1 MDMDISQ
8 LVVQIVV
15 AIVCAGV
22 ANILVPRKIPGRLV
36 GLILIGLAGVWV
48 GEWGFSILRQEFG
61 INFSW
66 LYWQIQGVLIVP
78 AIIGSAIVLY
88 LVTLFLKW
96 GRYGV

>member
-1 MDMDISQ
+1 MDISQ